1 MSLRL
6 SILTIG
12 FTKKGI
18 AFLHGDPKFQIF
30 VRGIW
35 KYMQVGF
42 QFVNLDRHITFDKVM
57 TESGDMGLNRQI
69 ERAPSDARQKELDL
83 TFVPKR
89 SSK

>member
-1 MSLRL
+1 
-6 SILTIG
+6 
-12 FTKKGI
+12 
-18 AFLHGDPKFQIF
+18 
-30 VRGIW
+30 
-35 KYMQVGF
+35 MQVGF